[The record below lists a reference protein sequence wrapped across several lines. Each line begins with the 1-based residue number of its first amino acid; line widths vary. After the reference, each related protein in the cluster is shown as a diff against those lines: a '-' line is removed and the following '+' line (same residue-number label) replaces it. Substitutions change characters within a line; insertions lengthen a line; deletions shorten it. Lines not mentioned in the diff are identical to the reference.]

1 MDKLKNNVPAFNKR
15 HNPNLSK
22 ALYNNP
28 KRSFPVLFKSR
39 KGERWHRFASIAEAE
54 RQTGIS
60 ATAIASACYADNKSR
75 QKGYWMFEKDVTLKA
90 KQERDNRQLGGA
102 YGI

>member
-1 MDKLKNNVPAFNKR
+1 MDKSKNNVPAFNKR

-28 KRSFPVLFKSR
+28 
-39 KGERWHRFASIAEAE
+39 
-54 RQTGIS
+54 
-60 ATAIASACYADNKSR
+60 DNKSR

-90 KQERDNRQLGGA
+90 KQERGNRQLGGA